1 MTLLTTT
8 TSAFQAQPSER
19 APTEFQSV
27 GNAPASYNGYV
38 LMVTA
43 YALIWVIL
51 MVWLLMMWQK
61 SRGLAAR
68 IADLDLA
75 IDRAAAKAGS
85 RDAATQPPRANVS
98 APVSPDGKRDAKKD
112 AKKDDGADGPADS

>member
-1 MTLLTTT
+1 MIEPKHENRMTLLTTT

-19 APTEFQSV
+19 APTELQSV

-61 SRGLAAR
+61 SRSLAAR
-68 IADLDLA
+68 LADLDLA
-75 IDRAAAKAGS
+75 IDRAAAKSAS
-85 RDAATQPPRANVS
+85 AASTAAAASTASAAT
-98 APVSPDGKRDAKKD
+98 KD
-112 AKKDDGADGPADS
+112 APAKE